1 MDKKQTELWKN
12 IGYEAQRVIC
22 LADDKSPIEA
32 VKETVDIIRK
42 QLRQM
47 EISEIRRLQEENA
60 IAVIDYV
67 DMLMNA
73 VAAHSGDYTEIRN
86 CGNAVL
92 QIVVD
97 MSYGKLKEDGYYK
110 KIAEE
115 GVCCVQS

>member
-1 MDKKQTELWKN
+1 MDKKQMELWKN
-12 IGYEAQRVIC
+12 IGYGAQRVIC
-22 LADDKSPIEA
+22 LADDQSPIEA
-32 VKETVDIIRK
+32 VKEAADDIKK
-42 QLRQM
+42 QIRQM

-73 VAAHSGDYTEIRN
+73 VATYPGDYAGIRN

-97 MSYGKLKEDGYYK
+97 MSYGKLKEDGHYR
-110 KIAEE
+110 KIAEGE
-115 GVCCVQS
+115 EK